1 MTEEMEK
8 EEKEKRLIL
17 NIAWLICCGWMCAVL
32 WLVIGCFLY
41 LTYFGR
47 GLGQQCFRIAKY
59 AIWPHNT
66 TATAFL
72 WNAPLANILWW
83 FPLGVF
89 LFQIHLVIAGAF
101 CITIIGAP
109 IGKQYFKMALI
120 AMSPFGVEYEKKEL
134 FEPYYPEKY

>member
-1 MTEEMEK
+1 MEELEA
-8 EEKEKRLIL
+8 KEKKKRLYL
-17 NIAWLICCGWMCAVL
+17 NIAWLVCGGWLCAVL
-32 WLVIGCFLY
+32 WLVIGCIFY

-47 GLGQQCFRIAKY
+47 GLGQQCFRLAKY
-59 AIWPHNT
+59 AIWPHNIN
-66 TATAFL
+66 ATAFL

-83 FPLGVF
+83 FPFGVL
-89 LFQIHLVIAGAF
+89 LFQVHLVFAGAF

-134 FEPYYPEKY
+134 FEPYYESEY